1 MCVYEKI
8 IVTLQPHW
16 PCRPMAYCNDYKK
29 DMNKNSI
36 VGLVLIFAIFVG
48 YMWWVAPSKEEIAE
62 RQRVNDSIRAAYMDS
77 VAYADSVAAVKA
89 HLDSLAMQGDTS
101 AQRLLQR
108 HQRGDMG
115 VFNASAFGDTVNV
128 TVKNERMAVTFTNM
142 GAQVREVVLNEY
154 TTYDSLPLQLISPAD
169 DNMNLIFSTED
180 TRVINTKDLV
190 FVPYREYGGKLLRI
204 DTDSVYQIA
213 SNEAIDLHFR
223 AYVGDSNGMSMD
235 RYVEFHYVLGGDEY
249 DVNFEINFHGLKN
262 VVRATD
268 YMDFEWHNRMN
279 RQEKVDAGSRGSR
292 NRQKDP
298 EKFYSSIYYKADA
311 DVDEVGRGRDGEKN
325 VKTRV
330 EWVAFKQQ
338 FFAAILVADS
348 TFENAY
354 LKQEAAKDVKDPH
367 YLCDMSSTIG
377 LTYDSERDCSMGMH
391 FYFGPTKYRDLRAM
405 HRGFE
410 KMLPLGWWIFSKFV
424 SRYLIIPVFNF
435 LETFNWNY
443 GIIIIVFTILLRLV
457 LFPLTFKSYQGSA
470 IMRILKPEMEA
481 LNKKYPNPEQALQKQ
496 QEMSKLQKRAGYSPV
511 AGCLPVLLQM
521 PILTAMFMFYPVA
534 IELRQKP
541 FLWCQDLSTYDSIL
555 DLGFNIPLYGD
566 HVSLFCLLMFGMQFF
581 YTWYTMRGQQAQ
593 ANMPGMKFM
602 MYFMP
607 FMMLFMFNSMAAGL
621 NLYYFCSLTITMLQM
636 VLIRRFTSEKKVRA
650 RMAAYDNKHKNTPQ
664 KKSSFQKRLEQ
675 MQRMTEEMQK
685 QQNRR

>member
-1 MCVYEKI
+1 
-8 IVTLQPHW
+8 
-16 PCRPMAYCNDYKK
+16 MAYCNDYKK

-142 GAQVREVVLNEY
+142 GAQVREVVLSEY

-204 DTDSVYQIA
+204 GTDSVYQIA

-223 AYVGDSNGMSMD
+223 AYVGDSNGTSMD
-235 RYVEFHYVLGGDEY
+235 KYVEFHYVVGGDEY

-298 EKFYSSIYYKADA
+298 EKFYSSIYYKADD

-377 LTYDSERDCSMGMH
+377 LTYDNERDCSMGMH

-496 QEMSKLQKRAGYSPV
+496 QEMSKLQKKAGYSPV

-636 VLIRRFTSEKKVRA
+636 VLIRKFTSEKKVRA

>member
-1 MCVYEKI
+1 
-8 IVTLQPHW
+8 
-16 PCRPMAYCNDYKK
+16 MAYCNDYKK

>member
-1 MCVYEKI
+1 
-8 IVTLQPHW
+8 
-16 PCRPMAYCNDYKK
+16 
-29 DMNKNSI
+29 MNKKSI
-36 VGLVLIFAIFVG
+36 LGIVLIFGIFVG

-62 RQRVNDSIRAAYMDS
+62 RQRVNDSIRQAYVDS

-89 HLDSLAMQGDTS
+89 HLDSLAMQGDS
-101 AQRLLQR
+101 NARRQLQLNE
-108 HQRGDMG
+108 RGDMG

-128 TVKNERMAVTFTNM
+128 TVKNELMTVNFTNM
-142 GAQVREVVLNEY
+142 GAQVREVVLGKY
-154 TTYDSLPLQLISPAD
+154 TTYDSMPLQLITPAD

-190 FVPYREYGGKLLRI
+190 FTPYREYGGQLLPI
-204 DTDSVYQIA
+204 TSDSCYEIA
-213 SNEAIDLHFR
+213 SNEAVDLHFR
-223 AYVGDSNGMSMD
+223 AYIGDSSGLNQD
-235 RYVEFHYVLGGDEY
+235 KYLEFHYVVRGDEY
-249 DVNFEINFHGLKN
+249 DVNYEISFHGLKD
-262 VVRATD
+262 VVRKTD
-268 YMDFEWHNRMN
+268 YMDFEWHNKMN
-279 RQEKVDAGSRGSR
+279 RQEKVDASSRGSR
-292 NRQKDP
+292 NRNKDP
-298 EKFYSSIYYKADA
+298 EKFYSSIYFKAAKD

-325 VKTRV
+325 VKTSV

-338 FFAAILVADS
+338 FFCAILVADS

-354 LKQEAAKDVKDPH
+354 MTQLTDKSSEDAK

-377 LTYDSERDCSMGMH
+377 LTYSSEHDCSMGMK

-410 KMLPLGWWIFSKFV
+410 KMLPLGWWIFSRFV

-470 IMRILKPEMEA
+470 IMRILKPEMDA
-481 LNKKYPNPEQALQKQ
+481 LNKKYPNPEDAMKKQ
-496 QEMSKLQKRAGYSPV
+496 QEMSRLQKKAGYNPM
-511 AGCLPVLLQM
+511 AGCLPILLQM

-541 FLWCQDLSTYDSIL
+541 FLWCDDLSTYDSVL

-566 HVSLFCLLMFGMQFF
+566 HVSLFCLLMFGMQIF
-581 YTWYTMRGQQAQ
+581 YTWYTMRGQNMNAG
-593 ANMPGMKFM
+593 MPGMKFM

-621 NLYYFCSLTITMLQM
+621 NLYYFCSLSITMLQM
-636 VLIRRFTSEKKVRA
+636 VLIRKFTNEKKVRA
-650 RMAAYDNKHKNTPQ
+650 RMAAYDAKHKNGGPQ
-664 KKSSFQKRLEQ
+664 KKSKFQQRMEE

-685 QQNRR
+685 KQNKR

>member
-1 MCVYEKI
+1 M
-8 IVTLQPHW
+8 
-16 PCRPMAYCNDYKK
+16 
-29 DMNKNSI
+29 
-36 VGLVLIFAIFVG
+36 VGG
-48 YMWWVAPSKEEIAE
+48 PSKEEIAE
-62 RQRVNDSIRAAYMDS
+62 RQRVNDSIRQAYVDS

-89 HLDSLAMQGDTS
+89 HLDSLAMQGDS
-101 AQRLLQR
+101 NARRQLQLNE
-108 HQRGDMG
+108 RGDMG

-128 TVKNERMAVTFTNM
+128 TVKNELMTVNFTNM
-142 GAQVREVVLNEY
+142 GAQVREVVLGKY
-154 TTYDSLPLQLISPAD
+154 TTYDSMPLQLITPAD

-190 FVPYREYGGKLLRI
+190 FTPYREYGGQLLPI
-204 DTDSVYQIA
+204 TSDSCYEIA
-213 SNEAIDLHFR
+213 SNEAVDLHFR
-223 AYVGDSNGMSMD
+223 AYIGDSSGLNQD
-235 RYVEFHYVLGGDEY
+235 KYLEFHYVVKGDEY
-249 DVNFEINFHGLKN
+249 DVNYEISFHGLKD
-262 VVRATD
+262 VVRKTD
-268 YMDFEWHNRMN
+268 YMDFEWHNKMN
-279 RQEKVDAGSRGSR
+279 RQEKVDASSRGSR
-292 NRQKDP
+292 NRNKDP
-298 EKFYSSIYYKADA
+298 EKFYSSIYFKAAKD

-325 VKTRV
+325 VKTSV

-338 FFAAILVADS
+338 FFCAILVADS

-354 LKQEAAKDVKDPH
+354 MTQVTDKSSEDAK

-377 LTYDSERDCSMGMH
+377 LTYSSEHDCSMGMK

-410 KMLPLGWWIFSKFV
+410 KMLPLGWWIFSRFV

-470 IMRILKPEMEA
+470 IMRILKPEMDA
-481 LNKKYPNPEQALQKQ
+481 LNKKYPNPEDAMKKQ
-496 QEMSKLQKRAGYSPV
+496 QEMSRLQKKAGYNPM
-511 AGCLPVLLQM
+511 AGCLPILLQM

-541 FLWCQDLSTYDSIL
+541 FLWCDDLSTYDSVL

-581 YTWYTMRGQQAQ
+581 YTWYTMRGQNMNAG
-593 ANMPGMKFM
+593 MPGMKFM

-621 NLYYFCSLTITMLQM
+621 NLYYFCSLSITMLQM
-636 VLIRRFTSEKKVRA
+636 VLIRKFTNEKKVRA
-650 RMAAYDNKHKNTPQ
+650 RMAAYDAKHKNGGPQ
-664 KKSSFQKRLEQ
+664 KKSKFQQRMEE

-685 QQNRR
+685 KQNKR

>member
-1 MCVYEKI
+1 
-8 IVTLQPHW
+8 
-16 PCRPMAYCNDYKK
+16 
-29 DMNKNSI
+29 MNKKSI

-62 RQRVNDSIRAAYMDS
+62 RQRVNDSIRQAYMDS

-101 AQRLLQR
+101 AQRQLQM

-115 VFNASAFGDTVNV
+115 VFNASAYGDTVNV
-128 TVKNERMAVTFTNM
+128 KVKNEKMEIEFSNM
-142 GAQVREVVLNEY
+142 GAQVREVVLSGY

-190 FVPYREYGGKLLRI
+190 FVPYRAYGGKLLRI
-204 DTDSVYQIA
+204 DADSTYEVA
-213 SNEAIDLHFR
+213 SNESLDLHFR
-223 AYVGDSNGMSMD
+223 AYVGDSNGTNSD
-235 RYVEFHYVLGGDEY
+235 KYVEFHYVVVGDEY

-268 YMDFEWHNRMN
+268 YMDFEWHNKMN
-279 RQEKVDAGSRGSR
+279 RQEKVDASSRGSR

-298 EKFYSSIYYKADA
+298 EKFYSSIYYKAVND
-311 DVDEVGRGRDGEKN
+311 DVDEVGRGRDADKN
-325 VKTRV
+325 VKTKV

-348 TFENAY
+348 AFENAN
-354 LKQEAAKDVKDPH
+354 LSQVADKSNKDAR
-367 YLCDMSSTIG
+367 YLCDMSGTIG
-377 LTYDSERDCSMGMH
+377 LTYDSERDCTMGMH

-410 KMLPLGWWIFSKFV
+410 KMLPLGWWVFSKFV

-481 LNKKYPNPEQALQKQ
+481 LNKKYPNPDQALQKQ
-496 QEMSKLQKRAGYSPV
+496 QEMSKLQKKAGYSPV

-636 VLIRRFTSEKKVRA
+636 VLIRKFTSEKKVRA
-650 RMAAYDNKHKNTPQ
+650 RMAAYDSKHKNSPQ

>member
-1 MCVYEKI
+1 
-8 IVTLQPHW
+8 
-16 PCRPMAYCNDYKK
+16 
-29 DMNKNSI
+29 MNKKSI
-36 VGLVLIFAIFVG
+36 LGIVLIFGIFVG

-62 RQRVNDSIRAAYMDS
+62 RQRVNDSIRQAYVDS

-89 HLDSLAMQGDTS
+89 HLDSLAMQGDS
-101 AQRLLQR
+101 NARRQLQLNE
-108 HQRGDMG
+108 RGDMG

-128 TVKNERMAVTFTNM
+128 TVKNELMTVNFTNM
-142 GAQVREVVLNEY
+142 GAQVREVVLGKY
-154 TTYDSLPLQLISPAD
+154 TTYDSMPLQLITPAD

-190 FVPYREYGGKLLRI
+190 FTPYREYGGQLLPI
-204 DTDSVYQIA
+204 TSDSCYEIA
-213 SNEAIDLHFR
+213 SNEAVDLHFR
-223 AYVGDSNGMSMD
+223 AYIGDSSGLNQD
-235 RYVEFHYVLGGDEY
+235 KYLEFHYVVRGDEY
-249 DVNFEINFHGLKN
+249 DVNYEISFHGLKD
-262 VVRATD
+262 VVRKTD
-268 YMDFEWHNRMN
+268 YMDFEWHNKMN
-279 RQEKVDAGSRGSR
+279 RQEKVDASSRGSR
-292 NRQKDP
+292 NRNKDP
-298 EKFYSSIYYKADA
+298 EKFYSSIYFKAAKD

-325 VKTRV
+325 VKTSV

-338 FFAAILVADS
+338 FFCAILVADS

-354 LKQEAAKDVKDPH
+354 MTQLTDKSSEDAK

-377 LTYDSERDCSMGMH
+377 LTYSSEHDCSMGMK

-410 KMLPLGWWIFSKFV
+410 KMLPLGWWIFSRFV

-470 IMRILKPEMEA
+470 IMRILKPEMDA
-481 LNKKYPNPEQALQKQ
+481 LNKKYPNPEDAMKKQ
-496 QEMSKLQKRAGYSPV
+496 QEMSRLQKKAGYNPM
-511 AGCLPVLLQM
+511 AGCLPILLQM

-541 FLWCQDLSTYDSIL
+541 FLWCDDLSTYDSVL

-581 YTWYTMRGQQAQ
+581 YTWYTMRGQNMNAG
-593 ANMPGMKFM
+593 MPGMKFV

-621 NLYYFCSLTITMLQM
+621 NLYYFCSLSITMLQM
-636 VLIRRFTSEKKVRA
+636 VLIRKFTNEKKVRA
-650 RMAAYDNKHKNTPQ
+650 RMAAYDAKHKNGGPQ
-664 KKSSFQKRLEQ
+664 KKSKFQQRMEE

-685 QQNRR
+685 KQNKR